1 MRARRAERKRNQK
14 IYKIERAKASAEY
27 TLTILESQLA
37 DQARALT
44 DANQPR
50 EEKYCGAST
59 DEEPDVPIPMPPRWQ
74 QESLQYSDQAATLT
88 EEKLRELT
96 LSQQIPTAIADA
108 GATSN
113 CGMDYESECGRYK
126 MVNPFVDTGRTSDK
140 IFQYAGGGLAPAS
153 VIKELPMEVRAPAN
167 EVHVVPGIKNNLLS
181 TSKFVDANY
190 AWVFDNDVVSI
201 YDKNNTEIKTT
212 RAAVLKGWRSP
223 QENLWRIPLVRL
235 GEDVTAGTTD
245 IVAVAMAPQDIL
257 RAHPP
262 TPPEELYN
270 AYELRTKPELIRFY
284 HAAAGFPTKPTW
296 LKAIKKRTLQL
307 LARAEW

>member
-27 TLTILESQLA
+27 TLTILEYQLA

-50 EEKYCGAST
+50 EEKYWGAST
-59 DEEPDVPIPMPPRWQ
+59 DEEPDVPLPMPPRWQ
-74 QESLQYSDQAATLT
+74 QESLQYSDRAATLT

-126 MVNPFVDTGRTSDK
+126 MVNPFVDTGRISDK

-212 RAAVLKGWRSP
+212 RAAVIKGWQSP
-223 QENLWRIPLVRL
+223 R
-235 GEDVTAGTTD
+235 
-245 IVAVAMAPQDIL
+245 
-257 RAHPP
+257 
-262 TPPEELYN
+262 
-270 AYELRTKPELIRFY
+270 
-284 HAAAGFPTKPTW
+284 
-296 LKAIKKRTLQL
+296 
-307 LARAEW
+307 